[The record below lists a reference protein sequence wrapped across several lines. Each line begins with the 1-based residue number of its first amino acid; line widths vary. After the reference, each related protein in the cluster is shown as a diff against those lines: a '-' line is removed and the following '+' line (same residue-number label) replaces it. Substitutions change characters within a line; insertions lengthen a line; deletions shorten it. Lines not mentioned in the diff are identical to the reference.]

1 MGKKLVSDK
10 CQTLL
15 WIAIL
20 NSDWILVK
28 LPYNLLAVALMFPL
42 GFNLEL
48 ETSDLCVQTSGCPS
62 NLQLF

>member
-1 MGKKLVSDK
+1 MGKKIVSDK

-20 NSDWILVK
+20 NSDWIPVR
-28 LPYNLLAVALMFPL
+28 LPYNLLTVALMFPL
-42 GFNLEL
+42 GFNHDPK
-48 ETSDLCVQTSGCPS
+48 TSDLCVQASGRPS